1 MTQIPQ
7 NMTTISIVNPIN
19 RPRLTNKVQKFGK
32 LQKFGK
38 SNVSY
43 TGRR

>member
-1 MTQIPQ
+1 MTQIPP
-7 NMTTISIVNPIN
+7 NVTAISIVNPIN
-19 RPRLTNKVQKFGK
+19 RQRLTNKVQKLGK

-38 SNVSY
+38 ANVSY